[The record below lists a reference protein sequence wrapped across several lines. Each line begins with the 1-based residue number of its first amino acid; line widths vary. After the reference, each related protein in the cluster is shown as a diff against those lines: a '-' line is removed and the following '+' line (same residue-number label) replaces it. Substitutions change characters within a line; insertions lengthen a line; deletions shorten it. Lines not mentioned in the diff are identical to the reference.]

1 MARQALLIVDVQ
13 RGFIND
19 ATRHVVPIVE
29 RLQQDY
35 DHVYATR
42 FVNTA
47 GSPYRRLMD
56 WNQFG
61 ENSVDVALAFRPARD
76 TVVID
81 KPVYTCVDSAFLKEL
96 RKKGIDEVAVCGIDT
111 DVCVSIC
118 AVGLFENGMRPVV
131 LANACASHAGLEYH
145 QMALRIMRRLI
156 GGKQIIWAD
165 QSAGTSSEA

>member
-42 FVNTA
+42 FLNRA
-47 GSPYRRLMD
+47 GSPYRRFMD

-61 ENSVDVALAFRPARD
+61 EDSADVALAFRPARD

-81 KPVYTCVDSAFLKEL
+81 KPIYTCVDASFLRDL
-96 RKKGIDEVAVCGIDT
+96 REKGIDEVSVCGIDT

-131 LANACASHAGLEYH
+131 LAKACASHAGVEYH
-145 QMALRIMRRLI
+145 EMALKIMRRLI
-156 GGKQIIWAD
+156 GSRQIME
-165 QSAGTSSEA
+165 TV